1 MKNSELTKIIREEL
15 QSIMKQEAENRVSG
29 LPQDLK
35 MAFASMGFSDDELK
49 SITRLVIAGGGGQ
62 SSANINDLKVAAK
75 LLYKLTYTPL
85 VRTAIKAAST
95 KQS

>member
-1 MKNSELTKIIREEL
+1 MKSSEINKIIREE
-15 QSIMKQEAENRVSG
+15 IANVMREEENKVTA

-49 SITRLVIAGGGGQ
+49 SITRLVVAGGGGQ
-62 SSANINDLKVAAK
+62 SSANVNDLKVAAK

-85 VRTAIKAAST
+85 IRTAIKTAST
-95 KQS
+95 KKS